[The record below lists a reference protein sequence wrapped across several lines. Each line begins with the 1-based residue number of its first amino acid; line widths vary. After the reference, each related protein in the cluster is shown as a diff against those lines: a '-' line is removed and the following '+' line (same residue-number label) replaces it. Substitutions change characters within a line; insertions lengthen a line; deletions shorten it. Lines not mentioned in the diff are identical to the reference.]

1 MICHYHLVFWVLG
14 VVLCCIG
21 IRFWFSCQATDGFEW
36 ICNILSNCFQSFA
49 RGRENFLRKFELAKV
64 VGRSVATF
72 VCLEFGTGQRNGLEL
87 GMARKLRDVERTES
101 NPYSLPDCTLQIGNY
116 RMAQFFFFT
125 LCLGTG
131 SRWGGS
137 PRLWNMV
144 NSTLVAVFSA
154 VFSTII
160 IFTQIISLLLVIC
173 YYQSIKSL
181 WVIFDQITLYHYIL
195 GHNTVTTFTVIITRP
210 RVAWICRAS
219 QMAWTRRPR
228 DTRRPLNV

>member
-137 PRLWNMV
+137 PQ
-144 NSTLVAVFSA
+144 AVKYGELDSGCSFQCS
-154 VFSTII
+154 F
-160 IFTQIISLLLVIC
+160 LH
-173 YYQSIKSL
+173 
-181 WVIFDQITLYHYIL
+181 YHHFHADHI
-195 GHNTVTTFTVIITRP
+195 TVTSYMLLSIY
-210 RVAWICRAS
+210 
-219 QMAWTRRPR
+219 
-228 DTRRPLNV
+228 